1 MIGDDGGAVT
11 SEDIYLAAARAY
23 CVTKFDY
30 DAASYWNGDAG
41 RERHIEYDAA
51 GTAEDPWL
59 RAVVDA
65 VVAGIR
71 P

>member
-1 MIGDDGGAVT
+1 MIGDDGGAVI

-23 CVTKFDY
+23 CVTKFPY
-30 DAASYWNGDAG
+30 DGSYANGDAG
-41 RERHIEYDAA
+41 RQRHIEYDAA

-65 VVAGIR
+65 VVAWRR